1 MTKISSG
8 FIAAECK
15 TRLTPSPAK
24 GRKKATS
31 KERAVLNISLFYSLK
46 LSISPAFSADK

>member
-24 GRKKATS
+24 GEEKKPLPKKEPFSTS
-31 KERAVLNISLFYSLK
+31 PFFIR
-46 LSISPAFSADK
+46 